1 MSGMIALDEWKKRA
15 QGASFQGK
23 AFIGGKYVD
32 AASGETFDCMSP
44 RSGELLAQVAACGTE
59 DVERAVKAARK
70 AFEDGH
76 WRKMAPKDR
85 KVRLFKFAE
94 LIEANI
100 EELALLETL
109 DMGKPIK
116 YSLSSDIPGAVKSL
130 RWYGEAIDKI
140 YDEIAPTRTD
150 ALALITREPMGVV
163 AAVMPWN
170 FPLYLAYGW
179 KGAPAL
185 AAGNSFILKPAEQS
199 PLTALRAAE
208 LAMEAGIPEGV
219 FNVLPGLGEVTGKAL
234 GLHMDVDCL
243 TFTGS
248 SEVGKYFL
256 QYAGQSNM
264 KRVWLEC
271 GGKSPNIV
279 LGDCPDLDKAAKVAC
294 DAIYFNQGE
303 VCNAGSRLIV
313 EESVKDALVEKIVEK
328 SAAYQPGDPLDPSTE
343 MGAIVDETQMNR
355 ILDYVE
361 SGQSEG
367 AKLVVGGKRVME
379 ETGGYYIPPTLF
391 DKVANSMKIAREEI
405 FGPVLSV
412 IACKG
417 VEDAIQ
423 IANDTPYG
431 LAAGIWTRDITVA
444 HRAAR
449 DLRAGFVYINT
460 FDASDMSTPFGG
472 YKESGF
478 GRDKSLHAIDKYCEL
493 KTTWIELS

>member
-1 MSGMIALDEWKKRA
+1 
-15 QGASFQGK
+15 
-23 AFIGGKYVD
+23 
-32 AASGETFDCMSP
+32 
-44 RSGELLAQVAACGTE
+44 
-59 DVERAVKAARK
+59 
-70 AFEDGH
+70 
-76 WRKMAPKDR
+76 
-85 KVRLFKFAE
+85 
-94 LIEANI
+94 
-100 EELALLETL
+100 
-109 DMGKPIK
+109 
-116 YSLSSDIPGAVKSL
+116 
-130 RWYGEAIDKI
+130 
-140 YDEIAPTRTD
+140 
-150 ALALITREPMGVV
+150 
-163 AAVMPWN
+163 
-170 FPLYLAYGW
+170 
-179 KGAPAL
+179 
-185 AAGNSFILKPAEQS
+185 
-199 PLTALRAAE
+199 
-208 LAMEAGIPEGV
+208 
-219 FNVLPGLGEVTGKAL
+219 
-234 GLHMDVDCL
+234 
-243 TFTGS
+243 
-248 SEVGKYFL
+248 
-256 QYAGQSNM
+256 
-264 KRVWLEC
+264 
-271 GGKSPNIV
+271 
-279 LGDCPDLDKAAKVAC
+279 
-294 DAIYFNQGE
+294 
-303 VCNAGSRLIV
+303 
-313 EESVKDALVEKIVEK
+313 VEKIVEK

-412 IACKG
+412 IACKD